1 MLRPMPTNPEHP
13 SYAGR
18 ASQLAAADQ
27 ESRAAEIQSAQLPD
41 PVPGIDWQIVRQARR
56 SCCCSAGPAA
66 IAIMPARA
74 GRQHPTELL
83 LCMHHYRASREAL
96 AASQATVVTLSG
108 DRIDLGEQQFVV
120 AASS

>member
-1 MLRPMPTNPEHP
+1 MPTHPEHP

-27 ESRAAEIQSAQLPD
+27 QSRAAETQSAQLPN
-41 PVPGIDWQIVRQARR
+41 PVPDIDWQLVRQAGR
-56 SCCCSAGPAA
+56 SCCCTAGPAV

-74 GRQHPTELL
+74 SRQHPTELL
-83 LCMHHYRASREAL
+83 LCMHHYHASREVL
-96 AASQATVVTLSG
+96 AAGQATVVSLSG
-108 DRIDLGEQQFVV
+108 DRIDPAEQQFAV